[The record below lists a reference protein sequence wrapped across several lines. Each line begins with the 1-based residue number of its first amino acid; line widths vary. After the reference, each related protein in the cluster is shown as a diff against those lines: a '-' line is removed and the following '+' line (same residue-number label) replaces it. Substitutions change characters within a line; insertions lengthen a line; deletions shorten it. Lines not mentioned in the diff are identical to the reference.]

1 MALIDYVNK
10 AGLTTFWLEIKNKIV
25 MKEDGKGLSTND
37 YTNEEKQN
45 LADRVNVPFI
55 TNEEIEQCFINAQAT
70 IPDSDTREY

>member
-1 MALIDYVNK
+1 
-10 AGLTTFWLEIKNKIV
+10 
-25 MKEDGKGLSTND
+25 MKEEGKGLSTND

-55 TNEEIEQCFINAQAT
+55 TDEEIEQCFINAQAT

>member
-37 YTNEEKQN
+37 FTNEEKQN
-45 LADRVNVPFI
+45 LEDRMNVPFI
-55 TNEEIEQCFINAQAT
+55 TDEEIEQCFEDAQAT